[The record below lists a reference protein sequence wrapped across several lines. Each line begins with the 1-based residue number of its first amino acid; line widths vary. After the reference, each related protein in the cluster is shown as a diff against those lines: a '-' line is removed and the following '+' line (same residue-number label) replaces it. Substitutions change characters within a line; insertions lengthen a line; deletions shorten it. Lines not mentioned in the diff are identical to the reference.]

1 MTEVFSLINGTIFQN
16 YTTDLI
22 LPNSMTINGIGL
34 ALESKLYCQTKY
46 LGILIDIMMKSQEF
60 LRYFL
65 KHVKS
70 F

>member
-34 ALESKLYCQTKY
+34 ALESKLYCKTKN

>member
-34 ALESKLYCQTKY
+34 ALESKLYCKTKN
-46 LGILIDIMMKSQEF
+46 LGILIDIM
-60 LRYFL
+60 L
-65 KHVKS
+65 
-70 F
+70 